1 MSVTRMFAQVALVGA
16 VALSAVALSAAP
28 AQAQSRE
35 PVLREVKFSDGTVV
49 TRIPVGG
56 IIYLEGREL
65 FEQLE
70 PPRDKENRR
79 IMKGFK
85 PFKGLKV
92 TIEGKACPV
101 LGSTLERITVQVHAD
116 VKPGK
121 KRTIKVD
128 VAGRGSAKIRV
139 DVLSTE
145 EWKKSKEGDA
155 ERTGESG
162 NSQSEDAERDVLSRF
177 QIKKFTFKGKG
188 GAGQTFQ
195 IEGEARGLPDG
206 LKVELVLMFNKR
218 QIRKR
223 SVPIKDGK
231 FSATFGP
238 YTEKMLVGNYAV
250 ELIFALNKQSKR
262 RVRRWMKKINKKKL
276 AMYKRV
282 VRRGYASVGGSG
294 PQGDILPEDR
304 ARQEEELQGHVK
316 AVCTSAQVVMD
327 LLNEAYAGAARSFF
341 KAKGESNYDKAK
353 YLEWLVKSGYAAD
366 SGAAERIERD
376 TSWASARGHFDDGAW
391 AQFGRDKL
399 IPALQDLVETNEKYN
414 AQYIA
419 PPSGKADQ
427 LSQFMVSNI
436 AKLYQNRTGEL
447 YRRARQT
454 PPDDIRQFPFT
465 VMSAPQVS
473 RKYFQAKKREL
484 LRTVGLEPE

>member
-1 MSVTRMFAQVALVGA
+1 MSFASTSSGGVTLALVA
-16 VALSAVALSAAP
+16 ALALCAAP
-28 AQAQSRE
+28 AQGQGRE

-49 TRIPVGG
+49 TRVPVGG
-56 IIYLEGREL
+56 TIYLEGREL

-70 PPRDKENRR
+70 PPRDKDNRK

-92 TIEGKACPV
+92 TVDGTKCVV
-101 LGSTLERITVQVHAD
+101 LGSALERITIQIHPD

-121 KRTIKVD
+121 KRTIKVEI
-128 VAGRGSAKIRV
+128 AGRGSAKIKV
-139 DVLSTE
+139 DVLSMD
-145 EWKKSKEGDA
+145 EWQKSKEGEG

-162 NSQSEDAERDVLSRF
+162 TGQDEAAERVMEKF
-177 QIKKFTFKGKG
+177 QIKKFTFKGRG
-188 GAGQTFQ
+188 GAGQTFM

-206 LKVELVLMFNKR
+206 LKVELVLMYNKR

-223 SVPIKDGK
+223 SVPIKDSK

-250 ELIFALNKQSKR
+250 EMVFALNKQSKR
-262 RVRRWMKKINKKKL
+262 RIRRWLKTVNKSKL
-276 AMYKRV
+276 QIYKRI
-282 VRRGYASVGGSG
+282 VRRGYTSVGGTG

-304 ARQEEELQGHVK
+304 ARQEEELQVHVK
-316 AVCTSAQVVMD
+316 AVCATAQTLMD
-327 LLNEAYAGAARSFF
+327 GLNEAYAGAARSFF
-341 KAKGESNYDKAK
+341 KAKGESSYDKAK

-366 SGAAERIERD
+366 AGAAERIERD
-376 TSWASARGHFDDGAW
+376 SSWASSRGHFDDAAW
-391 AQFGRDKL
+391 AQYGRDKL
-399 IPALQDLVETNEKYN
+399 IPGLQELVETNTRYN

-419 PPSGKADQ
+419 PPNGKADE
-427 LSQFMVSNI
+427 LSQFLVSNI
-436 AKLYQNRTGEL
+436 AKLYQKRTDEL
-447 YRRARQT
+447 YRKSRLSV
-454 PPDDIRQFPFT
+454 PDEIRQFPFT
-465 VMSAPQVS
+465 VMSAPKVS